1 LLRIVLRKRKMGV
14 VDTFDCLAVGE
25 DVSTTS
31 IKVAQQWS
39 DFYRELSS
47 FQQTLRRLKRQVV
60 EFSGDRRRDA
70 VSLALPGLIAD
81 SENFERRFD
90 FWEGR
95 IAQLS

>member
-1 LLRIVLRKRKMGV
+1 VARLGDRLLA
-14 VDTFDCLAVGE
+14 CPE
-25 DVSTTS
+25 
-31 IKVAQQWS
+31 VAQAQDGVAQRWS

-47 FQQTLRRLKRQVV
+47 FQQTLHRLKRQVV

-95 IAQLS
+95 LAQLS